1 MLKDDSKTDDLFE
14 RLRICIAV
22 EEKAAKIYREL
33 ASLFPDERGFWD
45 ELAKEE
51 DTHAYILAVALGL
64 DKVGRLPDYTVPTY
78 LSVIKETLDMAHIIE
93 EKIETK
99 TISLK
104 EAAEGALELETS
116 VSESYLNDVMNK
128 VTDSE
133 TIKKLQRLL
142 NDTDSHVKR
151 LRRFIADRGFEQ
163 I

>member
-1 MLKDDSKTDDLFE
+1 MLGDNNTADELFE

-22 EEKAAKIYREL
+22 EEKAAEIYREF
-33 ASLFPDERGFWD
+33 AALFPDERDFWD

-51 DTHAYILAVALGL
+51 DTHAYILAVASGL
-64 DKVGRLPDYTVPTY
+64 DRVGRLPDYTVPTH
-78 LSVIKETLDMAHIIE
+78 LSVIKETLDIAHIIE
-93 EKIETK
+93 EKIKAK

-104 EAAEGALELETS
+104 EAAEGALELEMS
-116 VSESYLNDVMNK
+116 ASESYLNDVMSK

-133 TIKKLQRLL
+133 TINKLQRLL